1 MALINCQECGREYSD
16 TAKACPHCGFTQKKA
31 TRWGCSGPFLLT
43 ISIAFAIFIM
53 IVALSGNQ
61 TETETSY
68 TEESE
73 LTEPNSPTSSPSV
86 TYYLAVNDDVP
97 APENPIPV
105 ADYETMKALIEA
117 AESNNQAKYN
127 SLLNSPSVLLV
138 YGGGIV
144 YILDKKVG
152 LVQVE
157 VMGKSVHGD
166 ISGQTRWTS
175 EKFVQFRE
183 F

>member
-1 MALINCQECGREYSD
+1 MALINCQECNKEYSD
-16 TAKACPHCGFTQKKA
+16 TAKACPHCGFTKKGG
-31 TRWGCSGPFLLT
+31 RWGCFWLFWL
-43 ISIAFAIFIM
+43 AIFLGIGFPAM
-53 IVALSGNQ
+53 IGALFGNQ

-68 TEESE
+68 TEEPE
-73 LTEPNSPTSSPSV
+73 LTESNASTSSPSV
-86 TYYLAVNDDVP
+86 TYYLAINADVP

-105 ADYETMKALIEA
+105 ADYETMKTLIEA
-117 AESNNQAKYN
+117 AERNNQAQYN
-127 SLLNSPSVLLV
+127 SLLNSPSVSLV

-144 YILDKKVG
+144 YIIDKKDG

-157 VMGKSVHGD
+157 IMGKSVHGD